1 MLGLPTVTEVSKQ
14 LPKKAIYA
22 KFNMNTAQREK
33 FDADV
38 SRITIVNEVSSST
51 VNIAAGE
58 TVKAFFVLHL
68 TLKHREYD
76 ERLIVQ
82 LSRLIDQNMIF
93 VLEYDGEAQLA
104 VYRSSK
110 VIRTGWQ
117 KTNTIKVTL
126 NGITLDAVWENV
138 IIQIGGISVERDN
151 TLDEQIAI
159 DERRAK
165 LQKEIDRLEKLAR
178 IEKQPRKK
186 FELVKKINSMR
197 NSECE
202 MRNSGGGKSSE

>member
-1 MLGLPTVTEVSKQ
+1 MLGLPAVTEVSKQ

-22 KFNMNTAQREK
+22 KFDMNTAQREK

-51 VNIAAGE
+51 VNIVAGE

-68 TLKHREYD
+68 ALKRREYD

-104 VYRSSK
+104 VYHQKVMCTEWRSTDELQ
-110 VIRTGWQ
+110 IR
-117 KTNTIKVTL
+117 L
-126 NGITLDAVWENV
+126 NGLTLDAVWEN
-138 IIQIGGISVERDN
+138 IITQIGGIHIESGH

-159 DERRAK
+159 DERRDK
-165 LQKEIDRLEKLAR
+165 LQKEIDKLEKLAR
-178 IEKQPRKK
+178 KETQPRKK
-186 FELVKKINSMR
+186 LEIVQRINELLKDWR
-197 NSECE
+197 
-202 MRNSGGGKSSE
+202 

>member
-1 MLGLPTVTEVSKQ
+1 MLGLPEMTEVSKQ

-68 TLKHREYD
+68 ALKRREYD

-93 VLEYDGEAQLA
+93 VLEYEGEAQLA
-104 VYRSSK
+104 VYHQK
-110 VIRTGWQ
+110 VMCTGWRSTDELQ
-117 KTNTIKVTL
+117 IRL
-126 NGITLDAVWENV
+126 NGLTLDAVWEN
-138 IIQIGGISVERDN
+138 IITQIGGIHIEGGH
-151 TLDEQIAI
+151 TLDEQLAI
-159 DERRAK
+159 DEQRAK
-165 LQKEIDRLEKLAR
+165 LQKQIDRLEKLAR

-186 FELVKKINSMR
+186 FEIVQKISGLKK
-197 NSECE
+197 EL
-202 MRNSGGGKSSE
+202 